1 MTRVYSRGNR
11 HVAGQSYMS
20 QRLLPIVV
28 IDARRDREGR
38 ERVVRHDDLAAID
51 ALDGLLR
58 AACGQGQEEMGW
70 GELCALCEDAVV
82 AAAPGNWDVHPHETE
97 AVVGDLA
104 MRLAVHV
111 VHHYRQHYR
120 SLHMHTETRETIFS
134 VLDLLRTLGAMAAE
148 RGDMWVALETAWAGR
163 RALDMGVGGENA
175 S

>member
-1 MTRVYSRGNR
+1 MTCVYSRDDR
-11 HVAGQSYMS
+11 HVAGESYMT

-28 IDARRDREGR
+28 IEARRDGEGR
-38 ERVVRHDDLAAID
+38 QRVVWHEDLAAID

-58 AACGQGQEEMGW
+58 AACGQGQAEIGW

-82 AAAPGNWDVHPHETE
+82 AAALGNWDVHPHEAE

-111 VHHYRQHYR
+111 VHHYGQHYHP
-120 SLHMHTETRETIFS
+120 SHMHVERGETMFS

-148 RGDMWVALETAWAGR
+148 RGDMWVALETA
-163 RALDMGVGGENA
+163 
-175 S
+175 

>member
-1 MTRVYSRGNR
+1 
-11 HVAGQSYMS
+11 MS

-28 IDARRDREGR
+28 IGARRDGEGR
-38 ERVVRHDDLAAID
+38 ERVVRHEDLAAIH

-58 AACGQGQEEMGW
+58 AACGQGQVEMGW

-82 AAAPGNWDVHPHETE
+82 AAALGNWDVHPHETE

-111 VHHYRQHYR
+111 VHHYRQRYR
-120 SLHMHTETRETIFS
+120 PSHMHTETRETMFS

-148 RGDMWVALETAWAGR
+148 RGDTWVALETA
-163 RALDMGVGGENA
+163 
-175 S
+175 

>member
-1 MTRVYSRGNR
+1 M
-11 HVAGQSYMS
+11 
-20 QRLLPIVV
+20 
-28 IDARRDREGR
+28 
-38 ERVVRHDDLAAID
+38 VRHEDLAAID

-104 MRLAVHV
+104 TRLAAHV
-111 VHHYRQHYR
+111 VHHYRQQHR
-120 SLHMHTETRETIFS
+120 PWGVRGDKRETMFS

-148 RGDMWVALETAWAGR
+148 RGDTWVALETAWAGR
-163 RALDMGVGGENA
+163 RALDMGVGD
-175 S
+175 

>member
-1 MTRVYSRGNR
+1 MR
-11 HVAGQSYMS
+11 

-28 IDARRDREGR
+28 IDARRDGEGR
-38 ERVVRHDDLAAID
+38 ERVMRHDDLAAIH

-82 AAAPGNWDVHPHETE
+82 AAALGNWDVHPHETE

-111 VHHYRQHYR
+111 VHLYRQHYCP
-120 SLHMHTETRETIFS
+120 SHMHTETRETVFS
-134 VLDLLRTLGAMAAE
+134 VLDLLRTLDAMVAE
-148 RGDMWVALETAWAGR
+148 RGDTWVALETAWAGR
-163 RALDMGVGGENA
+163 RALDRSGGGEKA

>member
-1 MTRVYSRGNR
+1 
-11 HVAGQSYMS
+11 MS

-28 IDARRDREGR
+28 IDARRDGEGR
-38 ERVVRHDDLAAID
+38 QRVIRHKDLAAIE

-58 AACGQGQEEMGW
+58 ATCGQGQAEIGW
-70 GELCALCEDAVV
+70 AELCGLCEDAVV
-82 AAAPGNWDVHPHETE
+82 AAAFGTWDMHPHEAA

-120 SLHMHTETRETIFS
+120 PSHMHTETDETMFA
-134 VLDLLRTLGAMAAE
+134 VLDLLHTLGAMAAE
-148 RGDMWVALETAWAGR
+148 RGDTWVALETAGAGH
-163 RALDMGVGGENA
+163 RALDMGVGGEKA